1 MPAGVP
7 KFPAVL
13 RGSALPAGGLG
24 RTFPEEPDRRCQVRS
39 ALHASLLPFLLVAAG
54 TTSRCELSTDSGTG
68 ELHISGTV
76 HFLQIEN
83 GCWQLEAENGR
94 RYELQPEQA
103 PASLLRDGAKVS
115 VVGQPAE
122 GSDSGCQ
129 VGMPLDVR
137 KVVSVEVG

>member
-1 MPAGVP
+1 M
-7 KFPAVL
+7 L
-13 RGSALPAGGLG
+13 R
-24 RTFPEEPDRRCQVRS
+24 
-39 ALHASLLPFLLVAAG
+39 ASLVPLLLLASG
-54 TTSRCELSTDSGTG
+54 TTNQCRLSTESGTG

-76 HFLQIEN
+76 HFLRIET

-103 PASLLRDGAKVS
+103 PASLLRDGARVS

-122 GSDSGCQ
+122 GSATGCQ

-137 KVVSVEVG
+137 RVVSVEVGE